1 MLVSLRGGCPDRVL
15 RDKAQEAILAAN
27 IVGLLEEDTHVIL
40 PLLQP
45 LCPELLALKRWFL
58 L

>member
-1 MLVSLRGGCPDRVL
+1 MLAALSGGVPNRVL

-27 IVGLLEEDTHVIL
+27 VVRLLEKDAHIIL

-45 LCPELLALKRWFL
+45 LCPELLALKRWL
-58 L
+58 LL